1 MKTAL
6 AIGSIVLLI
15 LGGSA
20 LGALAQ
26 VQAQAQAQKED
37 LSAGRGWGF
46 GVRFLPQALMPLALS
61 EVDPALTTAV
71 TLKYWTKGSLGFE
84 AGGWLSRYSDTW
96 SSRDL
101 TSLSGGA
108 LFKLYDS
115 PRADLYL
122 AGRAISLQSF
132 YKDGYIICKSSP
144 SESGPPPAEE
154 DEPVPPPPCWP
165 SSTESRSATLAVS
178 LAAGLEWS
186 RSQQVAM
193 SFEVELVYA
202 QTMTTMISLPPPA
215 PVPEEEPAPLPSP
228 EQQTFGSSSLGLT
241 LSLSLDFYLPQA
253 GLG

>member
-6 AIGSIVLLI
+6 AIIGSIVLLV

-26 VQAQAQAQKED
+26 AQEGD

-46 GVRFLPQALMPLALS
+46 GVRFLPQALMPLAPS
-61 EVDPALTTAV
+61 EVDPALTTAI
-71 TLKYWTKGSLGFE
+71 TLKYWTKGALGFE

-96 SSRDL
+96 SSRNL

-115 PRADLYL
+115 PRVDLYL
-122 AGRAISLQSF
+122 AGRALSLQSF

-144 SESGPPPAEE
+144 SEAEE

-193 SFEVELVYA
+193 SFEVGLVYA
-202 QTMTTMISLPPPA
+202 QAMTTTISLPPPA
-215 PVPEEEPAPLPSP
+215 PLPEEEPTPSPSP
-228 EQQTFGSSSLGLT
+228 EQETWASTSLGLT
-241 LSLSLDFYLPQA
+241 LSLSLDFYLPQ
-253 GLG
+253 G